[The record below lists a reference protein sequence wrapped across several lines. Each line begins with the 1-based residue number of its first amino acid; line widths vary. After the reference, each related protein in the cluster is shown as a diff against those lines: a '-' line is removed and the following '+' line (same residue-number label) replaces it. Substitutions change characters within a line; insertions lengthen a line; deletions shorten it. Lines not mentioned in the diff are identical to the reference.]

1 MVEGELVFQLVDKV
15 RCYIVEKSLIET
27 GDKVLAAVSAGL
39 DSMVMLEL
47 LHRLSGVLGFALA
60 AAHFD
65 HGLRGEQGAQEGA
78 LVRRKC
84 ESLAVPFQSGSAGR
98 SLLEAAR
105 KENLQEAAR
114 IARYAFLHDCARKTR
129 CNRIA
134 TGHHRDDQAETV
146 LMRLIKGSGLA
157 GLAGIQPSSDSG
169 KLIRPLLATSR
180 AELEEFA
187 RENEIAW
194 AEDPTNVTEK
204 YLRNRLRHRIIP
216 EIKKKYDPDFSE
228 NLVRLGEEAAL
239 FRQFLDER
247 TKELME
253 KGLAVVNKGAVEIDC
268 PGAAAQPVL
277 LRRHLI
283 TQAVFELTHGELI
296 LSGRPLNAVERLVTC
311 GQSGKQVDLPQDLA
325 AYREFDSLRIA
336 RKNIWSAKAEIN
348 GVELKEAGI
357 SALQIGSLSWE
368 IELGIQK
375 RKPDVSLEVPEQGGG
390 ADFYEERFDRDRVRW
405 PLSAGPWREGEQI
418 MPFGL
423 GGRKKLKKVFGEKR
437 IPRSQRHEM
446 PVIRDAGNEV
456 LWVCGVCRSNLAP
469 LSRNTVNVLV
479 IRARLQK

>member
-1 MVEGELVFQLVDKV
+1 MAFQLVDKV
-15 RCYIVEKSLIET
+15 RRYIVEKSLIEA

-39 DSMVMLEL
+39 DSMVMLEM

-65 HGLRGEQGAQEGA
+65 HGLRGEQGAQEGE

-84 ESLAVPFQSGSAGR
+84 ESLAIPFESGSAGG

-114 IARYAFLHDCARKTR
+114 TARYAFLRDCAGKTG

-169 KLIRPLLATSR
+169 KLIRPLLTTSR

-187 RENEIAW
+187 RENGIAW
-194 AEDPTNVTEK
+194 AEDPTNATEK
-204 YLRNRLRHRIIP
+204 YLRNRLRHRLIP
-216 EIKKKYDPDFSE
+216 EIEKKCDPDFSE

-239 FRQFLDER
+239 FRRFLDDR

-268 PGAAAQPVL
+268 PGTADQPLL
-277 LRRHLI
+277 LRRNLI
-283 TQAVFELTHGELI
+283 SRAVFELTHGELI
-296 LSGRPLNAVERLVTC
+296 LSGRPLNAVERLVAC
-311 GQSGKQVDLPQDLA
+311 GQSGRQVDLPRGLA
-325 AYREFDSLRIA
+325 AYREFDSVRIA
-336 RKNIWSAKAEIN
+336 RKKIRSTKAEIDV
-348 GVELKEAGI
+348 VELKEAGI
-357 SALQIGSLSWE
+357 NALRIGSLSWE
-368 IELGIQK
+368 IELGMEK
-375 RKPDVSLEVPEQGGG
+375 RKQDASIELPEQGSG
-390 ADFYEERFDRDRVRW
+390 ADFYEERFDRDLVRW

-418 MPFGL
+418 RPFGL
-423 GGRKKLKKVFGEKR
+423 DGRKKLKKVFIEKR
-437 IPRSQRHEM
+437 IPGSQRHEM

-469 LSRNTVNVLV
+469 LSMDTVNVLV
-479 IRARLQK
+479 IRARQRK